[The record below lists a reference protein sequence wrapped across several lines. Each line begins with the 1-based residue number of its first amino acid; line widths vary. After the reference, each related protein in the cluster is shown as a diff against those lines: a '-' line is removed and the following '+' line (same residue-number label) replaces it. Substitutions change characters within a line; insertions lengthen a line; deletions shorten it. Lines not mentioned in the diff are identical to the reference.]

1 MNRITKI
8 LLAFALAI
16 ACSPVCREPEPP
28 PAPTSEWAPAEPAPG
43 PDLVSAYGGEGGKS
57 SSVVSSAAGEGGAGP
72 APVARFGAVPGACSG
87 WRASPCVKSS
97 GSSRYYIAV
106 PDGKRFA
113 EFLSQIPSPGPPIP
127 PLCIV
132 AGERS
137 CGGYPYDVCNDG
149 NTDYFYCGNTTRHDA
164 EGYWR

>member
-8 LLAFALAI
+8 LMAFGLAI

-28 PAPTSEWAPAEPAPG
+28 PAPTSEWSPPEPSHTS
-43 PDLVSAYGGEGGKS
+43 DLIGVYGGEGGKRS
-57 SSVVSSAAGEGGAGP
+57 SSSSAGEGGAAP
-72 APVARFGAVPGACSG
+72 APVARFGAVPGACAG
-87 WRASPCVKSS
+87 WRASPCVKSPT
-97 GSSRYYIAV
+97 SSRYYIAV

-113 EFLSQIPSPGPPIP
+113 EFLSEIPSPGFPVPAI
-127 PLCIV
+127 CIV

-149 NTDYFYCGNTTRHDA
+149 NTDYFYCGNTRRHDA